1 MASAYLNAGVNV
13 DIANSVKAGFA
24 ALLEKKGVT
33 LSRKNAFAAIV
44 DPGFSRFK
52 DPVLV
57 LKSEEPGSKQLF
69 AFENDHVE
77 SVCFDMINHLVND
90 CVCCGAEPV
99 AIQDV
104 IICGTL
110 EAEIVKRIVIA
121 ISDAAKQQGCFLS
134 GGETSEQPDVLP
146 RSRYVLSSSIVG
158 IIERD
163 RIVDGRSIAEGD
175 VIVGLG
181 SSGLHTNGYSLV
193 RRVLADNPGLLETEV
208 NGRPVLDVL
217 LDVHRPYY
225 PALKPLFEMKAIK
238 GAAHITGGGIA
249 ENLNRILPNNVDA
262 AVRLERYRPA
272 AIFNL
277 LREAGSISDADML
290 RTFNL
295 GVGMALVV
303 SSDELEATLNSLKQS
318 GCPAFEIGSIVPG
331 SGHVQLRGH
340 IGWR

>member
-1 MASAYLNAGVNV
+1 MTSAYLNAGVNV
-13 DIANSVKAGFA
+13 DAANSVKAGFA
-24 ALLEKKGVT
+24 ELLEKRGVT
-33 LSRKNAFAAIV
+33 LSGKNAFAAIV

-57 LKSEEPGSKQLF
+57 LKSEEPGTKQLL
-69 AFENDHVE
+69 AFENDRIE

-104 IICGTL
+104 IICGML
-110 EAEIVKRIVIA
+110 EADIVKRIVGA

-134 GGETSEQPDVLP
+134 GGETSEQPGVLS
-146 RSRYVLSSSIVG
+146 RGRYVLSSSIIG
-158 IIERD
+158 IVERD
-163 RIVDGRSIAEGD
+163 RIVDGNSIAEGD
-175 VIVGLG
+175 VVIGLE

-193 RRVLADNPGLLETEV
+193 RRVLADHPGLLATDV
-208 NGRPVLDVL
+208 NGRSVLDVL

-225 PALKPLFEMKAIK
+225 AALKPLFEMRTIK
-238 GAAHITGGGIA
+238 GVAHITGGGIA

-262 AVRLERYRPA
+262 AVHLQRYRPA

-277 LREAGSISDADML
+277 LREAGSVSDADML

-303 SSDELEATLNSLKQS
+303 SSSKLDVTMKSLEQS
-318 GCPAFEIGSIVPG
+318 GCRAFEIGSIVPG
-331 SGHVQLRGH
+331 DGRVQLSGN

>member
-1 MASAYLNAGVNV
+1 
-13 DIANSVKAGFA
+13 
-24 ALLEKKGVT
+24 
-33 LSRKNAFAAIV
+33 
-44 DPGFSRFK
+44 
-52 DPVLV
+52 
-57 LKSEEPGSKQLF
+57 
-69 AFENDHVE
+69 
-77 SVCFDMINHLVND
+77 
-90 CVCCGAEPV
+90 
-99 AIQDV
+99 
-104 IICGTL
+104 
-110 EAEIVKRIVIA
+110 
-121 ISDAAKQQGCFLS
+121 
-134 GGETSEQPDVLP
+134 
-146 RSRYVLSSSIVG
+146 VG

>member
-1 MASAYLNAGVNV
+1 MV
-13 DIANSVKAGFA
+13 
-24 ALLEKKGVT
+24 
-33 LSRKNAFAAIV
+33 
-44 DPGFSRFK
+44 
-52 DPVLV
+52 
-57 LKSEEPGSKQLF
+57 
-69 AFENDHVE
+69 
-77 SVCFDMINHLVND
+77 NHLVND

-110 EAEIVKRIVIA
+110 EADIVKRIVHA
-121 ISDAAKQQGCFLS
+121 ISDAATQQGCFLS
-134 GGETSEQPDVLP
+134 GGETSEQPGVLQK
-146 RSRYVLSSSIVG
+146 SRYVLSSSIVG
-158 IIERD
+158 IVERD
-163 RIVDGRSIAEGD
+163 RIVDGLSITEGD
-175 VIVGLG
+175 VVVGLE

-193 RRVLADNPGLLETEV
+193 RRVLADNPGLLTTEL
-208 NGRPVLDVL
+208 NGRLVLDAL

-225 PALKPLFEMKAIK
+225 PALKPLFEMSTIK

-249 ENLNRILPNNVDA
+249 ENLNRILPDNVDA
-262 AVRLERYRPA
+262 ALYLEKYRPA

-303 SSDELEATLNSLKQS
+303 SRGELEVALKSLERS

-331 SGHVQLRGH
+331 SGRVRLHGNLE
-340 IGWR
+340 WR